1 MKKHNDFSDV
11 ENYEKWFVENNFL
24 FASEI
29 EALKQLVPLSGEGIE
44 IGVGTGIFAI
54 ELGVNQGLEP
64 SKEMRAKAIERGIN
78 VMDASAEKMLISDER
93 YDFALM
99 ITVDCFLED
108 VLKAFRET
116 HRILRSNGCFII
128 AFLDR
133 ETTLG
138 KIYEGKKDTSAS
150 YKNANFHSAE
160 EIENYLKLAG
170 FVIEE
175 RRQTVFELENRPQ
188 DIKAGVGEGL
198 FAVIKA
204 KKTGQNINKDTK

>member
-1 MKKHNDFSDV
+1 MEKHNDFGDV
-11 ENYEKWFVENNFL
+11 DNYEKWFVDNNCL
-24 FASEI
+24 FASEV
-29 EALKQLVPLSGEGIE
+29 EALKQLVPASGKGIE
-44 IGVGTGIFAI
+44 IGVGTGIFAKA
-54 ELGVNQGLEP
+54 LGISQGLEP
-64 SKEMRAKAIERGIN
+64 SEEMRTKAIARGIN
-78 VMDASAEKMLISDER
+78 VMNAFAEKMPIADER

-108 VLKAFRET
+108 VMKAFCET

-138 KIYEGKKDTSAS
+138 RIYEKKKSTSPF

-170 FVIEE
+170 FAIGE
-175 RRQTVFELENRPQ
+175 RRQTVFELENKPQ
-188 DIKAGVGEGL
+188 AVRAGVGEGL

-204 KKTGQNINKDTK
+204 NKQV

>member
-1 MKKHNDFSDV
+1 MEKHNDFGDV
-11 ENYEKWFVENNFL
+11 ENYEKWFVENNCL
-24 FASEI
+24 FASEV
-29 EALKQLVPLSGEGIE
+29 EALKQLVPASGEGIE

-64 SKEMRAKAIERGIN
+64 SKEMRAKAIERGIS
-78 VMDASAEKMLISDER
+78 VIDAYAEKMPIADAR
-93 YDFALM
+93 YDFAVM

-108 VLKAFRET
+108 VLQAFRET
-116 HRILRSNGCFII
+116 QRILRSNGCFII

-138 KIYEGKKDTSAS
+138 NIYEEKKAMSPA
-150 YKNANFHSAE
+150 YKNASFHSAE
-160 EIENYLKLAG
+160 EIENYLKLTG

-175 RRQTVFELENRPQ
+175 RRQTVFELKNKPQ
-188 DIKAGVGEGL
+188 AVRTGVGEGL

-204 KKTGQNINKDTK
+204 KKAV

>member
-1 MKKHNDFSDV
+1 MMKKHNDFSDV
-11 ENYEKWFVENNFL
+11 ENYEKWFVENNCL
-24 FASEI
+24 FASEVK
-29 EALKQLVPLSGEGIE
+29 ALKQLVPAAGEGIE

-64 SKEMRAKAIERGIN
+64 SEEMRAKAIERGIS
-78 VMDASAEKMLISDER
+78 VIDASAEKIPIADER

-108 VLKAFRET
+108 VLQAFRET
-116 HRILRSNGCFII
+116 QRILRTNGFFII

-133 ETTLG
+133 ETALG
-138 KIYEGKKDTSAS
+138 RIYEKKKNTSPS

-175 RRQTVFELENRPQ
+175 RKQTVFELENKPQ
-188 DIKAGVGEGL
+188 AVRAGVGEGL

-204 KKTGQNINKDTK
+204 KKSV